1 MATQRMT
8 VNGKTMYRDGD
19 NGRMMSNRDDVEKK
33 PSTKKK
39 GADGAVCWEG
49 YRYAGTVDGKDRC
62 VKVKK

>member
-8 VNGKTMYRDGD
+8 VGGKTMYRDGSSE
-19 NGRMMSNRDDVEKK
+19 RMSTDK

-49 YRYAGTVDGKDRC
+49 YRFAGTVNGKDKC
-62 VKVKK
+62 VKMKK

>member
-8 VNGKTMYRDGD
+8 VGGKTMYREG
-19 NGRMMSNRDDVEKK
+19 NSEKMSPNK

>member
-8 VNGKTMYRDGD
+8 VGGKMMYRDG
-19 NGRMMSNRDDVEKK
+19 NSERMSTSRDK

-49 YRYAGTVDGKDRC
+49 YRYAGTENGKDKC
-62 VKVKK
+62 VKMKK

>member
-8 VNGKTMYRDGD
+8 VGGKTMYREGTSE
-19 NGRMMSNRDDVEKK
+19 RMTSNK

-39 GADGAVCWEG
+39 GSDGKACWDG
-49 YRYAGTVDGKDRC
+49 YRYSGTENGRDKC

>member
-8 VNGKTMYRDGD
+8 MNGKTMYRDGL
-19 NGRMMSNRDDVEKK
+19 NEKPMRDK

-49 YRYAGTVDGKDRC
+49 YRYAGTENGKDKC
-62 VKVKK
+62 VKMKK